1 MPTLTTNSNTA
12 SAGVSIGKDFLVAV
26 AGTFDGATLAVQY
39 ASNGAYQTYQSG
51 ETGSFTAAG
60 ERRFANCGDLDQVNL
75 ALSSAGANTSVHAV
89 VTEV

>member
-26 AGTFDGATLAVQY
+26 AGTFDGATVAVQY
-39 ASNGAYQTYQSG
+39 TSNGTYHTFQSG

-60 ERRFANCGDLDQVNL
+60 ERQTPSPAAPVIATAPTRL
-75 ALSSAGANTSVHAV
+75 AA
-89 VTEV
+89 